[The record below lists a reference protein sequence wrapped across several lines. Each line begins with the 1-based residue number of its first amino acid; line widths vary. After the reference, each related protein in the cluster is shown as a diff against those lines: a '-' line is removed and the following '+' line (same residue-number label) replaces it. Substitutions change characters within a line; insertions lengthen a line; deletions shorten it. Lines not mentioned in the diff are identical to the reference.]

1 MDEETKRLKLD
12 GVAPKTPPQ
21 SDSEDDMAIEQ
32 IRNRRKED
40 AKEQKKKNK
49 EEKKKQV
56 KDFYHSLGT
65 YSTSLPGKYI

>member
-32 IRNRRKED
+32 IRNRRKEE
-40 AKEQKKKNK
+40 AKEQRKKNK

-65 YSTSLPGKYI
+65 YSTSLSRKYI